1 MGAFSSSYFSQ
12 NPKNLTKWQT
22 FFVRCRTSD
31 VTSTKNIP
39 RGPTFVG
46 SNPNLF
52 SRWSTSDRSEA
63 FNISRCS
70 GCVESNPT
78 KKLNP
83 DNLSG
88 NR

>member
-1 MGAFSSSYFSQ
+1 MFSSPNFLR
-12 NPKNLTKWQT
+12 NRKTLTKWQT
-22 FFVRCRTSD
+22 FFVKYRTSD

-39 RGPTFVG
+39 RDPTFG
-46 SNPNLF
+46 ESNPNLF

-83 DNLSG
+83 DNMSG
-88 NR
+88 NQ